1 MTERENILI
10 DALISAGHIAEQART
25 AMEKFKVENA
35 ELRHRAEVAERVVRE
50 FAAQYGTEV
59 EEMTDYERL
68 TERDEFGNA
77 DIIGVDSEILASA
90 LDFDEL
96 NKLTFALNQFAKL
109 EDKIERG
116 ELVEVPKGA
125 VVLTPEEKK
134 QAVKEFA
141 ESVKMAFY
149 YEFDE
154 LIPSR
159 MADKIDE
166 LVKEICGDD

>member
-1 MTERENILI
+1 MKYKRLTKR
-10 DALISAGHIAEQART
+10 IAD
-25 AMEKFKVENA
+25 
-35 ELRHRAEVAERVVRE
+35 
-50 FAAQYGTEV
+50 G
-59 EEMTDYERL
+59 EEAFLFHSSLHEGIERL
-68 TERDEFGNA
+68 AE
-77 DIIGVDSEILASA
+77 
-90 LDFDEL
+90 
-96 NKLTFALNQFAKL
+96 L

-125 VVLTPEEKK
+125 MVLTPEEKAEEMRLADEERK

-166 LVKEICGDD
+166 LVEEVCGDD

>member
-1 MTERENILI
+1 M
-10 DALISAGHIAEQART
+10 
-25 AMEKFKVENA
+25 K
-35 ELRHRAEVAERVVRE
+35 
-50 FAAQYGTEV
+50 
-59 EEMTDYERL
+59 DYKRL

-77 DIIGVDSEILASA
+77 DIIGLDSHELAGG
-90 LDFDEL
+90 LHFDEL
-96 NKLTFALNQFAKL
+96 NKLTSALNRFAEL

-125 VVLTPEEKK
+125 VVLTPEERSEEMRLTNEERK

-141 ESVKMAFY
+141 ERIKMAFY

-154 LIPSR
+154 LIPSI

-166 LVKEICGDD
+166 LVKEVCGDE